1 MRGSTNRFF
10 LSFLMLSLVGCLPFL
25 SGCASTNPR
34 QEPGKTTLPG
44 VQKVAVIGFH
54 SALSEGA
61 RPGWFRDPISNVF
74 IQSEPVPQEAIQ
86 GMTRALFEEIV
97 DRSRYQFVSPD
108 QAGGVYSSLL
118 RSDRTAGRET
128 HLVFVKTGE
137 AFAADAV
144 LVGYVFRWVERE
156 GTDFGVSRP
165 ASVSFNLYLVRPSDG
180 SVLWK
185 SAFEKTQRALSE
197 DLFDVRTFLKSRGR
211 WLSAEDLALVGLEVM
226 LDEMPDSAEPLPG
239 EKGKRRVD

>member
-34 QEPGKTTLPG
+34 QEPGKTILPG

-61 RPGWFRDPISNVF
+61 RPGWFRDPISNIF
-74 IQSEPVPQEAIQ
+74 IQSEPVPQEAVRSL
-86 GMTRALFEEIV
+86 TRDLFEEIG
-97 DRSRYQFVSPD
+97 DRSQYQFVSPD

-118 RSDRTAGRET
+118 RSDRTSGMET
-128 HLVFVKTGE
+128 LLVVGKTGE

-156 GTDFGVSRP
+156 GADFGVSRP

-185 SAFEKTQRALSE
+185 SSFDKTQRALSE
-197 DLFDVRTFLKSRGR
+197 DLFDMRTFLKSKGR
-211 WLSAEDLALVGLEVM
+211 WLSAENLALVGLKGM
-226 LDEMPDSAEPLPG
+226 LNEMPEPAEPLTG
-239 EKGKRRVD
+239 EQGMRRID